1 MTDIAAAAQR
11 VSTAHDGKTEIT
23 ATPPQIVCAGSIKT
37 TAFTIRII
45 PYLHP
50 M

>member
-11 VSTAHDGKTEIT
+11 VRLHMTAKTEIT